1 LLIATD
7 GEHGR
12 YAVGMPPRVDLSAFT
27 CSVARTLDVV
37 GDKWTLLVLRDAFYG
52 VRRFEDFAR
61 DLGVARNV
69 LADRLGRLVEA
80 GVLERRRYEDRPPR
94 DEYRLTDK
102 GRDLLP
108 VVLAMMHWGDT
119 WQSDDGGPVELVHE
133 TCGSVTH
140 AVASCAVC
148 GEELRPRELRVQPLP
163 PVVAALTRDRRSA
176 DRTG

>member
-1 LLIATD
+1 
-7 GEHGR
+7 
-12 YAVGMPPRVDLSAFT
+12 MPPRIDLSSFT

-69 LADRLGRLVEA
+69 LTDRLTRLVDA

-108 VVLAMMHWGDT
+108 VILTMMRWGDS
-119 WQSDDGGPVELVHE
+119 WLSDGGGPVELVHKG
-133 TCGSVTH
+133 CGEVTH
-140 AVASCAVC
+140 AVASCAAC
-148 GEELRPRELRVQPLP
+148 GEELRPHELRVQPLP
-163 PVVAALTRDRRSA
+163 PVIEDVIRSRRAAEQA
-176 DRTG
+176 DAVGHGLEES

>member
-1 LLIATD
+1 LLVATLSS
-7 GEHGR
+7 GQR
-12 YAVGMPPRVDLSAFT
+12 YAVRMPPRIDLSAFS

-69 LADRLGRLVEA
+69 LTDRLGRLVDA

-94 DEYRLTDK
+94 DEYRLTPK

-108 VVLAMMHWGDT
+108 VILTMMRWGDT
-119 WQSDDGGPVELVHE
+119 WQSDDGGPVELLHE
-133 TCGSVTH
+133 PCGAVTH
-140 AVASCAVC
+140 AVATCASC
-148 GEELRPRELRVQPLP
+148 GEELVATELRVRPLP
-163 PVVAALTRDRRSA
+163 PVVEAVVRERGATP
-176 DRTG
+176 

>member
-1 LLIATD
+1 
-7 GEHGR
+7 
-12 YAVGMPPRVDLSAFT
+12 MPPRVDLSAFT

-80 GVLERRRYEDRPPR
+80 GILERRRYEDRPPR

-108 VVLAMMHWGDT
+108 VILTMMRWGDT

-133 TCGSVTH
+133 NCGAVTH
-140 AVASCAVC
+140 AVVACAAC

-163 PVVAALTRDRRSA
+163 PVVESVVRARRAA